1 MQEAN
6 ENPFQAQGTKKRYV
20 MTNEL
25 IGKFKSK
32 EDFIRYFKEACK

>member
-1 MQEAN
+1 MQVASE
-6 ENPFQAQGTKKRYV
+6 EPFQRQGTKKRYV

-25 IGKFKSK
+25 VGKFKSK